1 MDCYLLVGGQSKRMG
16 RSKLH
21 LPFGESDF
29 LARILGAGREA
40 FDDVLAVQRPGGDA
54 VAGVRTLYES
64 PHEQDGPVFGVL
76 RALQHATGK
85 CFALAIDYPLI
96 TAAILIDLRRTFQAA
111 EEPMLVP
118 FWRGRA
124 QLLCAG
130 YSPLMAPLIER
141 RILAGRRDLRG
152 LIDEGSARIVAE
164 EELRRRHGGEPL
176 MNVNTLEELEE
187 AERYERQRL
196 FAP

>member
-1 MDCYLLVGGQSKRMG
+1 MG

-21 LPFGESDF
+21 LPFGDSDF
-29 LARILGAGREA
+29 VTRVADAARQA
-40 FDDVLAVQRPGGDA
+40 FDGVLAVQRPGGEA
-54 VAGVRTLYES
+54 MTGMTTLYES

-76 RALQHATGK
+76 RALQHAGGK

-96 TAAILIDLRRTFQAA
+96 TAAILVDLRRSFEAA

-130 YSPLMAPLIER
+130 YSSSMAPMIER
-141 RILAGRRDLRG
+141 RIAEGRRDLRG
-152 LIDEGSARIVAE
+152 LIDDAPARLVTE
-164 EELRRRHGGEPL
+164 DELRRRFGGEPL
-176 MNVNTLEELEE
+176 MNVNTLEELQE